1 MRLSEFAQREP
12 IDAIAAQTLTE
23 LWASRFDG
31 ELVFEVDGSGRP
43 WRAHDLL
50 SAYFDRDLSAQGRRY
65 LRDGFRNTPRRSRRV
80 AQWLLGTALA
90 SAPGLRASSRSA
102 FHVQGDAPMEDLLVV
117 PGNRRLRLLDFA
129 RRRAVVA
136 TKVGYESE
144 SLSVEHR
151 MRTEHRADF
160 MVPVLEADSDAG
172 WLEEP
177 LLEGWPLPRAPR
189 AHDQRAS
196 LRWASDAVAQWA
208 QAGAQSRDSESYLTE
223 LVGTLSED
231 LRLAYERF
239 PQLPRVPDAWMTQL
253 QRWASEA
260 ATVELLLSHGD
271 LQAGNLWLDAD
282 ASRVLILDW
291 ESCALRARG
300 YDAWVQRL
308 GTRSAVGLSQ
318 RIALAAADPGVQRA
332 KLALFLLED
341 WQWFL
346 TEALDVPGSISPG
359 SLVTMHRELGQ
370 CLVAIV
376 PKEAP

>member
-12 IDAIAAQTLTE
+12 IDAIAAQTLTH
-23 LWASRFDG
+23 LWASRFKG
-31 ELVFEVDGSGRP
+31 ELTFELDGPGRP

-50 SAYFDRDLSAQGRRY
+50 SAYFDPDLSAQARRY

-90 SAPGLRASSRSA
+90 SSPGLRASSRPA
-102 FHVQGDAPMEDLLVV
+102 FHVQGDAPMTDLLVV

-129 RRRAVVA
+129 RQRAVVA

-160 MVPVLEADSDAG
+160 MVPVLEADSAAG

-189 AHDQRAS
+189 GHDQQAS
-196 LRWASDAVAQWA
+196 LRWARSAVAQWA
-208 QAGAQSRDSESYLTE
+208 EPGAHSRDTQAYVAE
-223 LVGTLSED
+223 LVGTLTDD
-231 LRLAYERF
+231 LRLAHERF
-239 PQLPRVPDAWMTQL
+239 PQLPQVPTSWMARL
-253 QRWASEA
+253 QDWALEIS
-260 ATVELLLSHGD
+260 TVELLLSHGD

-282 ASRVLILDW
+282 ASRVIILDW
-291 ESCALRARG
+291 ESCAPRVRG
-300 YDAWVQRL
+300 YDAWVQEL
-308 GTRSAVGLSQ
+308 GTRSPVGLSQ
-318 RIALAAADPGVQRA
+318 RIALALRAPDVQRA

-341 WQWFL
+341 WRWFL
-346 TEALDVPGSISPG
+346 TEALDVPGSACPG
-359 SLVTMHRELGQ
+359 GLETLHEELTACVTVVLPQG
-370 CLVAIV
+370 
-376 PKEAP
+376 AP